1 VKPASPTQESKRS
14 EISLSQWLW
23 RGLLSIVDQGFVSGA
38 NFLLVVLFARWLSRP
53 EYGAVSVGLSTF
65 LLAANFHHALLL
77 EPMSVLGPRQFAGRL
92 NSYFSCVVRV
102 HAVAV
107 LLIALA
113 VAVVAV
119 SGVGSTTQPALL
131 GLAASL
137 PLVLSFWVL
146 RRICYVLADPAT
158 AIQGG
163 IAFMSGAIVGS
174 VALRVLGWVNAASLF
189 VVTGFAASVAGAVL
203 WRRLRG
209 RLGSRVPLRR
219 EVLTAHWSYGRWMV
233 GVSLTYWLANSAFPI
248 LLGLGAGLPASAG
261 LRAVENLVTPV
272 LQVTG
277 ALSLLVLPW
286 VSGQAHAHGNPYLRR
301 YQRIA
306 MIVAATAVGGYL
318 GCVMLLKEPLM
329 RLLYGP
335 GAYVE
340 VAPLVPVVAIA
351 TLIRGISDF
360 SLSTALKGAARPDAH
375 FLASLLSSVFVVTGG
390 WYLIRRWQVAGA
402 AYTMLAS
409 NVLQA
414 AVLAVFFARITT
426 TRKVQA
432 HERIL

>member
-1 VKPASPTQESKRS
+1 
-14 EISLSQWLW
+14 
-23 RGLLSIVDQGFVSGA
+23 
-38 NFLLVVLFARWLSRP
+38 
-53 EYGAVSVGLSTF
+53 
-65 LLAANFHHALLL
+65 
-77 EPMSVLGPRQFAGRL
+77 
-92 NSYFSCVVRV
+92 
-102 HAVAV
+102 
-107 LLIALA
+107 
-113 VAVVAV
+113 
-119 SGVGSTTQPALL
+119 
-131 GLAASL
+131 
-137 PLVLSFWVL
+137 VLSFWVL

-261 LRAVENLVTPV
+261 LRAAENLVTPV

-286 VSGQAHAHGNPYLRR
+286 VSGQAHAYGNPYLRR

-375 FLASLLSSVFVVTGG
+375 FLASLLSSVFVVSGG